1 MTAPYD
7 PLSPDDHADADR
19 LLAVARKESPV
30 SCPHPG
36 VNVVATDGLA
46 RAVLQDPQTYSSLF
60 NFTLEPG
67 PAPEDTTGAKSVITQ
82 TDPPDHAVLRGF
94 LRRWFAPAA
103 LRRLEPTVRE
113 IVEEVVD
120 ALPRT
125 GTVDLVGDLA
135 RVIPT
140 RVVYSLIG
148 VPRADWDRVQAWADA
163 ANATLPR
170 QNVAVIGE
178 LIAYLAGLLQERSAS
193 GFRADDIIDGFVQ
206 PRPGDPVFDET
217 QAPLHLLQLIL
228 AGTDTT
234 SGLIANVF
242 YRILEVRTNWVRL
255 LERPELVG
263 QAVEESLRCDS
274 PIQYVL
280 RTVTEPSAIDG
291 CPMSPRDRVVVSLQ
305 SANWDEAAWGE
316 TASSY
321 DLDRRDSAANI
332 AFGSGIHACLG
343 APLARIEARVTLETM
358 LRVHPDLSP
367 AEGFEWKLVPALQ
380 MRRPRSLAVNLSPSR
395 GCHHRAS
402 TSGTTS

>member
-7 PLSPDDHADADR
+7 PLSLDDHADADR
-19 LLAVARKESPV
+19 LLAVARKEAPV
-30 SCPHPG
+30 SCPYPG
-36 VNVVATDGLA
+36 VNLVATDGLA

-67 PAPEDTTGAKSVITQ
+67 PAPEDNTGAKPVITQ

-103 LRRLEPTVRE
+103 LRKLEPTVRE

-140 RVVYSLIG
+140 RVVYSLLG

-178 LIAYLAGLLQERSAS
+178 LLAYLAGLLQERSAS
-193 GFRADDIIDGFVQ
+193 GFRADDIVDGFVR
-206 PRPGDPVFDET
+206 PSPGDPVFDET

-242 YRILEVRTNWVRL
+242 YRLLAVRTNWARL
-255 LERPELVG
+255 RERPELIG

-280 RTVTEPSAIDG
+280 RTVTEQSAIEG

-305 SANWDEAAWGE
+305 SANRDEATWGE
-316 TASSY
+316 TADTF
-321 DLDRRDSAANI
+321 DLDRRGSAAHI

-358 LRVHPDLSP
+358 LWAHPHLSP
-367 AEGFEWKLVPALQ
+367 AEGFEWEVVPALQ
-380 MRRPRSLAVNLSPSR
+380 MRRPRSLVVHLTPNRP
-395 GCHHRAS
+395 
-402 TSGTTS
+402 